1 MTSAQSSNSTFPET
15 DFNLLEDSEDADN
28 HTSEPTA
35 TRLSLQFQLD
45 ESYLGQR
52 IDQAAALVWNEFSR
66 EKLKQWI
73 KDGHLLVNGN
83 NVKPKYKCEGN
94 ELLTL
99 EAELEIQTAS
109 QPENIPLDIIYEDDD
124 IIVINKTVGMVVHPG
139 AGNGSGTLV
148 NALLYH
154 YPKSNELA
162 RAGLV
167 HRIDKD
173 TSGLLV
179 VAKNLE
185 AQFSLSKQLAKKTV
199 YRIYDLVVYGNIV
212 AGGTIDEPIKR
223 HPVDRVKMAILPGG
237 KEAVTHYNVKER
249 FKDFTRVQA
258 QLETGRTHQ
267 IRVHFSYIGYGLVGD
282 PVYISRVRVPA
293 GASEEL
299 ADTLRSF
306 KRQALHA
313 AKLGLVHPR
322 TGENMMFEAPW
333 PEDFKRLIEVLRQGN
348 AAYEFINTG
357 KLTCSLFQGF
367 HQVYMQ
373 DRHVSGIQVH

>member
-1 MTSAQSSNSTFPET
+1 MTSAHSSNSNFPEN

-28 HTSEPTA
+28 HNSAPTA

-45 ESYLGQR
+45 DSYLGQR
-52 IDQAAALVWNEFSR
+52 IDQVAATVWNEFSR
-66 EKLKQWI
+66 EKLKQWM
-73 KDGHLLVNGN
+73 KEGHLLVNGN
-83 NVKPKYKCEGN
+83 IVKPKYKCEGN
-94 ELLTL
+94 EMLTL
-99 EAELEIQTAS
+99 EVELEAQTSA

-124 IIVINKTVGMVVHPG
+124 IMVINKPVGMVVHPG
-139 AGNGSGTLV
+139 AGNPNGTLV

-154 YPKSNELA
+154 YPKSAELT

-199 YRIYDLVVYGNIV
+199 YRVYDLICYGTMI
-212 AGGTIDEPIKR
+212 AGGKIDEPIKR

-237 KEAVTHYNVKER
+237 RDAVTHYNVKER
-249 FKDFTRVQA
+249 FQHFTRVQA

-267 IRVHFSYIGYGLVGD
+267 IRIHFTYIGFPLVGD
-282 PVYISRVRVPA
+282 PVYVSRVKVPA
-293 GASEEL
+293 GASDKL
-299 ADTLRSF
+299 ASALRGF

-313 AKLGLVHPR
+313 SKLGLIHPQ
-322 TGENMMFEAPW
+322 TKQEMMFEAPW
-333 PEDFKRLIEVLRQGN
+333 PQDFIELLDVLRSEN
-348 AAYEFINTG
+348 KAY
-357 KLTCSLFQGF
+357 
-367 HQVYMQ
+367 
-373 DRHVSGIQVH
+373 

>member
-1 MTSAQSSNSTFPET
+1 MTSAHSSNSNFPEN

-28 HTSEPTA
+28 HNSAPTA

-45 ESYLGQR
+45 DSYLGLR
-52 IDQAAALVWNEFSR
+52 IDQVAAIVWSDFSR
-66 EKLKQWI
+66 EKLKQWM

-83 NVKPKYKCEGN
+83 TVKPKYKCEGN
-94 ELLTL
+94 EMLTL
-99 EAELEIQTAS
+99 EVELEVQTTA

-124 IIVINKTVGMVVHPG
+124 IMVINKPVGMVVHPG
-139 AGNGSGTLV
+139 AGNPSGTLV
-148 NALLYH
+148 NALLHH
-154 YPKSNELA
+154 YPKSAELT

-199 YRIYDLVVYGNIV
+199 YRIYDLICYGTII
-212 AGGTIDEPIKR
+212 AGGKIDEPIKR

-237 KEAVTHYNVKER
+237 RDAVTHYNVKER
-249 FKDFTRVQA
+249 FQHFTRVQA

-267 IRVHFSYIGYGLVGD
+267 IRIHFTYIGFPLVGD
-282 PVYISRVRVPA
+282 PVYVSRVKVPA
-293 GASEEL
+293 GASEL
-299 ADTLRSF
+299 LGTTLRSF

-313 AKLGLVHPR
+313 TKLGLTHPR
-322 TGENMMFEAPW
+322 SGEEMMFEAPW
-333 PEDFKRLIEVLRQGN
+333 ADDFIALLEILRSEN
-348 AAYEFINTG
+348 KAY
-357 KLTCSLFQGF
+357 
-367 HQVYMQ
+367 
-373 DRHVSGIQVH
+373 

>member
-1 MTSAQSSNSTFPET
+1 MTSAQSSNSNSPEN

-28 HTSEPTA
+28 HNSSATA

-45 ESYLGQR
+45 NSYLGQR
-52 IDQAAALVWNEFSR
+52 IDQTAAMVWSEYSR
-66 EKLKQWI
+66 EKLKQWM

-83 NVKPKYKCEGN
+83 IVKPKYKCEGN
-94 ELLTL
+94 ETLALDVEL
-99 EAELEIQTAS
+99 EAQTTA
-109 QPENIPLDIIYEDDD
+109 QPENIPLNIIYEDDD
-124 IIVINKTVGMVVHPG
+124 IIVINKPVGMIVHPG
-139 AGNGSGTLV
+139 AGNPNGTLV

-154 YPKSNELA
+154 YPKSVELT

-185 AQFSLSKQLAKKTV
+185 AQFSLSKQLAKKSV
-199 YRIYDLVVYGNIV
+199 YRIYDLICYGTMI

-237 KEAVTHYNVKER
+237 RDAVTHYNVKER
-249 FKDFTRVQA
+249 FQNFTRVQA

-267 IRVHFSYIGYGLVGD
+267 IRVHFTYIGFPLVGD
-282 PVYISRVRVPA
+282 PVYVSRVKVPA
-293 GASEEL
+293 GASETL
-299 ADTLRSF
+299 TTKLRSF

-313 AKLGLVHPR
+313 TKLGLVHPK
-322 TGENMMFEAPW
+322 TGEEMMFEAPW
-333 PEDFKRLIEVLRQGN
+333 SDDFIELLEVLRTEN
-348 AAYEFINTG
+348 KAY
-357 KLTCSLFQGF
+357 
-367 HQVYMQ
+367 
-373 DRHVSGIQVH
+373 

>member
-1 MTSAQSSNSTFPET
+1 MTSAHSSNSNFPEN

-28 HTSEPTA
+28 HNSAPTA

-52 IDQAAALVWNEFSR
+52 IDQVAALVWNEFSR
-66 EKLKQWI
+66 EKLKQWM
-73 KDGHLLVNGN
+73 KEGHLLVNGN
-83 NVKPKYKCEGN
+83 IVKPKYKCEGN
-94 ELLTL
+94 EMLTL
-99 EAELEIQTAS
+99 EVELEAQTSA

-124 IIVINKTVGMVVHPG
+124 IMVINKPVGMVVHPG
-139 AGNGSGTLV
+139 AGNPNGTLV

-154 YPKSNELA
+154 YPKSAELT

-199 YRIYDLVVYGNIV
+199 YRVYDLICYGTMI
-212 AGGTIDEPIKR
+212 AGGKIDEPIKR
-223 HPVDRVKMAILPGG
+223 HPVDRVKMAIVPGG
-237 KEAVTHYNVKER
+237 RDAVTHYNVKER
-249 FKDFTRVQA
+249 FQHFTRVQA

-267 IRVHFSYIGYGLVGD
+267 IRVHFTYIGFPLVGD
-282 PVYISRVRVPA
+282 PVYVSRVKVPA
-293 GASEEL
+293 GASDKL
-299 ADTLRSF
+299 ASALRGF

-313 AKLGLVHPR
+313 SKLGLIHPQ
-322 TGENMMFEAPW
+322 TKQEMMFEAPW
-333 PEDFKRLIEVLRQGN
+333 PQDFIELLDVLRSEN
-348 AAYEFINTG
+348 KAY
-357 KLTCSLFQGF
+357 
-367 HQVYMQ
+367 
-373 DRHVSGIQVH
+373 